1 MPKPKASLKARYAT
15 DKLGV
20 VGTLAVD
27 AGDFRLLASATDTTF
42 VGGPSL
48 NGLSLSIEKP
58 GSFFIDYD
66 VPKQVHFSHSD
77 KNIGKLKDYRRGYDS
92 RFVNYPGTV
101 IRVIQKLK

>member
-1 MPKPKASLKARYAT
+1 MPKPKTSLKARYAT

-27 AGDFRLLASATDTTF
+27 AGDFRFLASATDTTF

-66 VPKQVHFSHSD
+66 VPKQVHFSLSD
-77 KNIGKLKDYRRGYDS
+77 KNIL
-92 RFVNYPGTV
+92 
-101 IRVIQKLK
+101 